1 MEKQCKLEFCN
12 NFVKNWRT
20 QFCCRTHA
28 SQYSAFSRHNK
39 IPTPKKTLEEIEKT
53 KRPKSPGWEHRGR
66 YPKDFVGP
74 KLPTAY
80 KFKTPSQKG
89 RWISYVRARQKK
101 IKQATP
107 NWVDKNILAE
117 IYIKAQELTVATNI
131 KHEVDHIIPISHPLV
146 CGLHVPEN
154 LQILTKKD
162 NRNKTNKFIAQ

>member
-1 MEKQCKLEFCN
+1 MEKQCKLNFCN
-12 NFVKNWRT
+12 NPVKNWRT

-28 SQYSAFSRHNK
+28 SQYSAFSRYNK
-39 IPTPKKTLEEIEKT
+39 IPTPKKTLAEIEKT
-53 KRPKSPGWEHRGR
+53 KRPKLSGWEHRGY
-66 YPKDFVGP
+66 YPRDFVGP
-74 KLPTAY
+74 RLPTTY

-107 NWVDKNILAE
+107 NWVNKNILAE

-146 CGLHVPEN
+146 CGLHVPAN
-154 LQILTKKD
+154 LQILTKLD
-162 NRNKTNKFIAQ
+162 NRNKTNKFIV